1 MFGTMEEPG
10 LIPQCLRRL
19 FSNAAQKIDQQL
31 LFKPLGLENFTS
43 TMDGDLKMEIAV
55 RNYIFKDEQV
65 NFRYRGIFIQF
76 SLIS

>member
-1 MFGTMEEPG
+1 MFGTMEELG

-19 FSNAAQKIDQQL
+19 FSNAPQKIDQQL